1 LENYLVLW
9 TGYLESENAMLQRRS
24 NILVEADK
32 AAKALAKAKPN
43 KVAVAKMLKDDRDQ
57 ELESCSKFAN
67 LEVRRFHQQRLSEM
81 KETLVQVHSTSQSMK
96 QISPPHPNPVF
107 ITLKNVSIGHYTL

>member
-1 LENYLVLW
+1 MENYLVLW
-9 TGYLESENAMLQRRS
+9 TGYLESENSMLQRRS

-32 AAKALAKAKPN
+32 ASKALAKAKPN

-57 ELESCSKFAN
+57 ELESCSKLAN

-81 KETLVQVHSTSQSMK
+81 KETLVQVHVFSDVDILMKIAHYLQQQNKLPFASM
-96 QISPPHPNPVF
+96 
-107 ITLKNVSIGHYTL
+107 